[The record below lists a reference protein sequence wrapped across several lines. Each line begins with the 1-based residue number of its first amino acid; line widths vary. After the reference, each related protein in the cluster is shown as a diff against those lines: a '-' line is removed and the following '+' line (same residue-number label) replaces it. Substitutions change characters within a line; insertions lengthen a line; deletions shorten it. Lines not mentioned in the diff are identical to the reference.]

1 MTWLIWR
8 QHRKAA
14 LVMLALLAA
23 LAAFIIPTG
32 LRMRHAVTGFADC
45 VAKLGGAQ
53 LAPETAL
60 GNCHDLSGVFLS
72 KYSSMQY
79 VAILLLFAPVLIGM
93 FWGAPLVA
101 REVEQ
106 GTHRFVWTQG
116 VSRRRWMLTKIGIVG
131 GFVLLVVVVYTLL
144 MSWWMR
150 PFTIGTG
157 NRLRAGF
164 FDSQGVVPI
173 AYTIFAVA
181 LGFFAGTYWRKV
193 LPAMA
198 VTLVGFAAARI
209 GILAL
214 ARQHFAPPKSLST
227 PITSRNIFNDL
238 NGDWV
243 LERAVRAA
251 SGTIVRSD
259 AIITCGTA
267 PGEEPPPGADPFA
280 ELCRSGASNWVS
292 YQPASQFWPFQYI
305 EAGIFLALAAVLLV
319 FAIRKVRRIA

>member
-14 LVMLALLAA
+14 LVVLALLAA
-23 LAAFIIPTG
+23 LAAFLIPTG
-32 LRMRHAVTGFADC
+32 LRMRHAVTGFSDC

-53 LAPETAL
+53 LAPEGTL
-60 GNCHDLSGVFLS
+60 GNCHDLSGAFLTR
-72 KYSSMQY
+72 YSSMQY

-116 VSRRRWMLTKIGIVG
+116 VSRRRWMLTKIGLVG
-131 GFVLLVVVVYTLL
+131 SFVLLVVVVYALL
-144 MSWWMR
+144 MTWWMQ

-157 NRLRAGF
+157 SRLRAGL

-198 VTLVGFAAARI
+198 VTLVGFAATRI
-209 GILAL
+209 GILVL

-227 PITSRNIFNDL
+227 PVTSQNLFNDL

-243 LERAVRAA
+243 IQRAIRAA
-251 SGTIVRSD
+251 DGTIVRSD
-259 AIITCGTA
+259 TIITCGNGG
-267 PGEEPPPGADPFA
+267 GEAPPPSTDPFA
-280 ELCRSGASNWVS
+280 GLCGSGASNWVS

-305 EAGIFLALAAVLLV
+305 EAGIFVALAAVLLAL
-319 FAIRKVRRIA
+319 AIRKVRRIA